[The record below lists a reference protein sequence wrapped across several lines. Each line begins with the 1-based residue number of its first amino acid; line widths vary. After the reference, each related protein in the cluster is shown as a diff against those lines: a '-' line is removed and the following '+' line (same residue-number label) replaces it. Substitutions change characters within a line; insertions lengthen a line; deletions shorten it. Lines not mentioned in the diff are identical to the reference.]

1 MGLQPEL
8 DTLSPRDHLVGH
20 QRVYD
25 LPTLEDDLRR
35 AGLEP
40 FDRKGLF
47 FKPLPNAMMLDFSPE
62 LVQALNDL
70 GDELPADLGA
80 NIAVRARRAD

>member
-1 MGLQPEL
+1 
-8 DTLSPRDHLVGH
+8 VGH

-25 LPTLEDDLRR
+25 LADLEGDLRA

-40 FDRKGLF
+40 VESKGLM
-47 FKPLPNAMMLDFSPE
+47 FKPLPNGMMLDFSPQ

-70 GDELPADLGA
+70 GDELPADMGA
-80 NIAVRARRAD
+80 NIAVRARRAR